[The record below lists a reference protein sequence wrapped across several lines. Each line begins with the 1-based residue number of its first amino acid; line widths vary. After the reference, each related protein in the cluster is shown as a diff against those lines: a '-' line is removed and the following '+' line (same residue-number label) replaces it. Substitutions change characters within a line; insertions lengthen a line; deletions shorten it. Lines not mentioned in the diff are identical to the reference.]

1 MIKGITLLI
10 FSSCLFALLYYYP
23 VLLQPLSVIDIFC
36 WRLLTS
42 FPAIIVLI
50 IVQKQWSAITAL
62 FIRIKQQPLYLLGLM
77 FSSFLLTI
85 QMMIF
90 IWAPLNGHGLSAS
103 LGYFLLPLTM
113 VISGQIFYKEKL
125 SFLQK
130 IAVGLAA
137 LGVIIEIAT
146 TGAFSWETAVI
157 ALGYPIYFITRRKL
171 QIEGIAGTFSD
182 FLFIFIGCLLYFS
195 LNYNADKI
203 IGDIIHFPIYIPML
217 GIITAI
223 AFAIYFFAR
232 RLLPLGLFGLLGYV
246 EPVLLTIVSVLFL
259 HETVSPK
266 YIASYGLIWLSVCV
280 LALEGTIFVLRAIKR
295 KRIRY

>member
-1 MIKGITLLI
+1 MIKGVTLLI
-10 FSSCLFALLYYYP
+10 FASCLFALLYYYP

-50 IVQKQWSAITAL
+50 IIQKQWSAVTAL
-62 FIRIKQQPLYLLGLM
+62 FTRIKQQPLYLLGLI

-90 IWAPLNGHGLSAS
+90 IWAPVNGHGLSAS

-137 LGVIIEIAT
+137 LGVIIEITT
-146 TGAFSWETAVI
+146 TGAFSWETAII

-182 FLFIFIGCLLYFS
+182 FLFIFIGCLIYFS
-195 LNYNADKI
+195 LNYNAHKI
-203 IGDIIHFPIYIPML
+203 IGDIVHFPIYIPML

-232 RLLPLGLFGLLGYV
+232 QLLPLGLFGLLGYV

-259 HETVSPK
+259 HETVSSEH
-266 YIASYGLIWLSVCV
+266 IASYGLIWLSVCV

-295 KRIRY
+295 KRIR

>member
-1 MIKGITLLI
+1 MIKGVTLLI
-10 FSSCLFALLYYYP
+10 FASCLFALLYYYP

-50 IVQKQWSAITAL
+50 IIQKQWSAVTAL
-62 FIRIKQQPLYLLGLM
+62 FTRIKQQPLYLLGLI

-90 IWAPLNGHGLSAS
+90 IWAPVNRHGLSAS

-137 LGVIIEIAT
+137 LGVIIEITT
-146 TGAFSWETAVI
+146 TGAFSWETAII

-182 FLFIFIGCLLYFS
+182 FLFIFIGCLIYFS
-195 LNYNADKI
+195 LNYNAHKI
-203 IGDIIHFPIYIPML
+203 IGDIVHFPIYIPML

-232 RLLPLGLFGLLGYV
+232 QLLPLGLFGLLGYV

-259 HETVSPK
+259 HETVSSEH
-266 YIASYGLIWLSVCV
+266 IASYGLIWLSVCV

-295 KRIRY
+295 KRIR

>member
-1 MIKGITLLI
+1 MIKGVTLLI
-10 FSSCLFALLYYYP
+10 FASCLFALLYYYP

-50 IVQKQWSAITAL
+50 IIQKQWSAVIAL
-62 FIRIKQQPLYLLGLM
+62 FTRIKQQPLYLLGLI

-90 IWAPLNGHGLSAS
+90 IWAPVNGHGLSAS

-137 LGVIIEIAT
+137 LGVIIEITT
-146 TGAFSWETAVI
+146 TGAFSWETAII

-182 FLFIFIGCLLYFS
+182 FLFIFIGCLIYFS
-195 LNYNADKI
+195 LNYNAHKI
-203 IGDIIHFPIYIPML
+203 IGDIVHFPIYIPML

-232 RLLPLGLFGLLGYV
+232 QLLPLGLFGLLGYV

-259 HETVSPK
+259 HETVSSEH
-266 YIASYGLIWLSVCV
+266 IASYGLIWLSVCV

-295 KRIRY
+295 KRIR

>member
-1 MIKGITLLI
+1 MIKGVTLLI
-10 FSSCLFALLYYYP
+10 FASCLFALLYYYP

-50 IVQKQWSAITAL
+50 IIQKQWSAVTAL
-62 FIRIKQQPLYLLGLM
+62 FTRIKQQPLYLLGLI

-90 IWAPLNGHGLSAS
+90 IWAPVNGHGLSAS

-146 TGAFSWETAVI
+146 TGAFSWETAII

-182 FLFIFIGCLLYFS
+182 FLFIFIGCLIYFS

-217 GIITAI
+217 GILTAI
-223 AFAIYFFAR
+223 AFAIYFYAR

-259 HETVSPK
+259 HETVSSEH
-266 YIASYGLIWLSVCV
+266 IASYGLIWLSVCV

-295 KRIRY
+295 KRIR

>member
-42 FPAIIVLI
+42 FPAIIILI

-182 FLFIFIGCLLYFS
+182 FLFIFIGCLIYFS

-266 YIASYGLIWLSVCV
+266 YLASYGLIWLSVCV

>member
-182 FLFIFIGCLLYFS
+182 FLFIFIGCLIYFS